1 MANHE
6 LPAAPPL
13 AIPQGDLLSDE
24 TGVDRL
30 VQATREGLPGAA
42 EELWS
47 GQARRLVRAAV
58 ALGVTVEEA
67 EDVVQEA
74 LISAFRNFGKF
85 DGSRSPF
92 QVWTHRILVSR
103 TSNWHRAR
111 RRLHRAL
118 KRLVWEGQ
126 TGGSGVRPDE
136 ALAMDEAKR
145 TLRRL
150 TAGLTPIRRQ
160 VWAITQIS
168 GLPIRAAAEALGL
181 REETVRSHLR
191 HARVAL
197 ERAVNEKEKT

>member
-1 MANHE
+1 
-6 LPAAPPL
+6 
-13 AIPQGDLLSDE
+13 
-24 TGVDRL
+24 V
-30 VQATREGLPGAA
+30 PGAA

-58 ALGVTVEEA
+58 ALGVTVEDA

-74 LISAFRNFGKF
+74 LVSAFRNFGKF
-85 DGSRSPF
+85 DGCRAPF
-92 QVWTHRILVSR
+92 QIWTHRILVSR

-118 KRLVWEGQ
+118 TRLVREGQ
-126 TGGSGVRPDE
+126 PRSVIQPDE
-136 ALAMDEAKR
+136 TLEMEEAER
-145 TLRRL
+145 TLRSL

-168 GLPIRAAAEALGL
+168 GLPVRVAADVLGL

-191 HARVAL
+191 HARLAL

>member
-1 MANHE
+1 MAKHV
-6 LPAAPPL
+6 LPDAPPL
-13 AIPQGDLLSDE
+13 AIPQGDHLPDE

-30 VQATREGLPGAA
+30 VRATRDGVPGAA

-47 GQARRLVRAAV
+47 SQAHRLVRAAV

-74 LISAFRNFGKF
+74 LLSAFRNFGKF
-85 DGSRSPF
+85 DGSRAPF

-118 KRLVWEGQ
+118 TRLVWEGQ
-126 TGGSGVRPDE
+126 PGSVVRPDE
-136 ALAMDEAKR
+136 ALEVEEAKR

-150 TAGLTPIRRQ
+150 TAGLTPIRRR

-168 GLPIRAAAEALGL
+168 GLPIRAAAETLGL

-191 HARVAL
+191 HARLAL